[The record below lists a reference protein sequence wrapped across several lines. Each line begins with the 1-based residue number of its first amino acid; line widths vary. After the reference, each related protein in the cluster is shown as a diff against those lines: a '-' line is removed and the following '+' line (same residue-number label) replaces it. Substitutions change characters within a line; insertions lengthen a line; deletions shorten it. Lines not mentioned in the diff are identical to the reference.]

1 MVWRLKKDSPAK
13 TQRRKDAKKIRV
25 RLCAFASLRLCGKS
39 CLAIVMVLLIARP
52 ASAHEGPPFPLFV
65 DQKVDRYVVSLWSDP
80 DVGDA
85 LFFVIISAPAKLPPD
100 LQVQIGVQPAS
111 GRLPEAFYA
120 GTRESVSGQVQFR
133 SLVHFDAEELWRV
146 RVRLQSSQGN
156 AETIATVEATPPG
169 YGRWDLL
176 LYLFPFLAVGV
187 LWAVAMIRKTKRRTG
202 EKHA

>member
-1 MVWRLKKDSPAK
+1 MVNGLKRFLTQKRKDAK
-13 TQRRKDAKKIRV
+13 TQRLSA
-25 RLCAFASLRLCGKS
+25 G
-39 CLAIVMVLLIARP
+39 IVAVLLLAKTVI
-52 ASAHEGPPFPLFV
+52 AHEGPPFPLFV
-65 DQKVDRYVVSLWSDP
+65 DQKVERYVVSLWSDP

-85 LFFVIISAPAKLPPD
+85 LFFVIVNDQPPPD

-120 GTRESVSGQVQFR
+120 ATPESVSGQVQYR
-133 SLVHFDAEELWRV
+133 ALVHFDAEELWRV

-176 LYLFPFLAVGV
+176 IYLLPFLAVGV
-187 LWAVAMIRKTKRRTG
+187 LWAIAMIRKTRQTG
-202 EKHA
+202 EKHD